1 MHCAICRHGTL
12 EEGSTTVVL
21 ERGEVTLIFKEVPA
35 QICENCGEEFVLA
48 EVNESLLRRAETALG
63 RGTTL
68 EMLRFAA

>member
-1 MHCAICRHGTL
+1 MHCAICRHGSL

-48 EVNESLLRRAETALG
+48 EVNDSLLRRAEKALG